1 MLKGLLIVA
10 NPSQCSPQGSTG
22 LHKRVLVDRTALD
35 SPVQLSEF
43 SASFHSQCSECCRWI
58 GTVRVGVSIAMIGV
72 HALAPVGGNIRVSE
86 SESNPSEKGEGEQMH
101 AAEDGASADGAEG
114 STEGAPEATKDMHH
128 LEKALGHVCAS
139 IEKTAA
145 LWKKHGMGGQV
156 VPRSVCDSLLWGL
169 HSRPAIANRWALRS
183 RSKLSVLDCPS
194 KRR

>member
-1 MLKGLLIVA
+1 MFKKVEGTQEAAQAHLLATVKQTQKTLNAKG
-10 NPSQCSPQGSTG
+10 
-22 LHKRVLVDRTALD
+22 
-35 SPVQLSEF
+35 
-43 SASFHSQCSECCRWI
+43 WI

-114 STEGAPEATKDMHH
+114 STEGSTEATKDMHH
-128 LEKALGHVCAS
+128 LEKALGHVCTS

-156 VPRSVCDSLLWGL
+156 GASITFKVVGIGLSLQASIDVASVKVP
-169 HSRPAIANRWALRS
+169 IAQ
-183 RSKLSVLDCPS
+183 
-194 KRR
+194 